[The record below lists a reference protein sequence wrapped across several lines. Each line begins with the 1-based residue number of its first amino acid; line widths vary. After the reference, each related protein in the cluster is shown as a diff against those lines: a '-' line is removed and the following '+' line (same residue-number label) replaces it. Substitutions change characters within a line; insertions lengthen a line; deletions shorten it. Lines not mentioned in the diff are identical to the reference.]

1 MRNTWMLLFL
11 VAVVALIPFMVSRNN
26 HTATIVGSFPEEL
39 TGVNYQWVYLKGG
52 EGLLDSC
59 MVQEHRFELQAEI
72 GQYELDA
79 IVEIPCCSLSQTITL
94 RPQDEIHIRVS
105 LDEYYR
111 QRVESS
117 LNETL
122 ARLDQRGL
130 SIPDSIWTQ
139 MRDSL
144 LKAFIEMQQK
154 E

>member
-1 MRNTWMLLFL
+1 MRNTLILLFL
-11 VAVVALIPFMVSRNN
+11 VAIMALIPFMVSRND
-26 HTATIVGSFPEEL
+26 HTAAVVGSFPDEL
-39 TGVNYQWVYLKGG
+39 MGVNYQWVYLKEG
-52 EGLLDSC
+52 EELLDSC
-59 MVQEHRFELQAEI
+59 MVNEHCFELQAKI
-72 GQYELDA
+72 GQNELEA
-79 IVEIPCCSLSQTITL
+79 TVEIPCCSLSQPITL
-94 RPQDEIHIRVS
+94 RPQHEIHIRVS

-122 ARLDQRGL
+122 ARLDQKGI

-154 E
+154 K

>member
-1 MRNTWMLLFL
+1 M

-26 HTATIVGSFPEEL
+26 HTATVVGSFPEEL
-39 TGVNYQWVYLKGG
+39 TGVNYQWVYLK
-52 EGLLDSC
+52 EGAECLDSC
-59 MVQEHRFELQAEI
+59 IVSEHRFELQAEI
-72 GQYELDA
+72 GQNELDA
-79 IVEIPCCSLSQTITL
+79 TVEIPCCSLSQSITL
-94 RPQDEIHIRVS
+94 RSQHEIRIRVS

-122 ARLDQRGL
+122 ARLDERGV

-144 LKAFIEMQQK
+144 LKAFIDMQQK
-154 E
+154 K

>member
-1 MRNTWMLLFL
+1 MRNTLTLLFL

-26 HTATIVGSFPEEL
+26 HTATVIGSFPDEL
-39 TGVNYQWVYLKGG
+39 TGVNYQWVYLWGG
-52 EGLLDSC
+52 EELLDSC
-59 MVQEHRFELQAEI
+59 MVSEHRFELHAEI
-72 GQYELDA
+72 GQTELEA
-79 IVEIPCCSLSQTITL
+79 SLEIPCCSLSQSITL
-94 RPQDEIHIRVS
+94 RPQHEIRICVS

-111 QRVESS
+111 QRVERS